1 VSKDY
6 KITPRFACENQCPQ
20 DEQFDDEQDEQ
31 PELAGALV
39 ENELPAP
46 RDPYLP
52 LLTLDII
59 LLVFLDLHFGQTAL
73 GFSLRLSVTTSNCFL
88 HLSHSYS

>member
-1 VSKDY
+1 MSKGY
-6 KITPRFACENQCPQ
+6 KILPRFKCENQCPQ

-31 PELAGALV
+31 PELDGAPV
-39 ENELPAP
+39 DTELPEP

-52 LLTLDII
+52 LLTLEII

-88 HLSHSYS
+88 HLSHWYS